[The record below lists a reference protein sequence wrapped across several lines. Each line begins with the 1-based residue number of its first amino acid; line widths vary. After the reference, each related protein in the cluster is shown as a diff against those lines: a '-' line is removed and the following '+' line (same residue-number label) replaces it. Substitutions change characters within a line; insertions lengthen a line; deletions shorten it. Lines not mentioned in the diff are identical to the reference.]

1 MNKISNCP
9 ACSAPIPPRSEQC
22 PYCGHYI
29 VSSTPTPAA
38 PAPQDTAPR
47 LRGWLQ
53 GIGPDGRSNGSYD
66 TTERHFTYME
76 ALDLV
81 YNLPVP
87 PRGKD
92 PGEYC
97 PPAIGF
103 GDRNISR
110 MDNGDYFL
118 WPDDCN
124 CDQNEAKKFLKDI
137 FS

>member
-9 ACSAPIPPRSEQC
+9 GCSAPIPPGSNQC
-22 PYCGHYI
+22 PYCGQYI
-29 VSSTPTPAA
+29 VSSGTAA
-38 PAPQDTAPR
+38 PPPQDIGPKLT
-47 LRGWLQ
+47 GWLQ
-53 GIGPDGRSNGSYD
+53 GIGSDGRSNGSYD
-66 TTERHFTYME
+66 TTERTFTYME
-76 ALDLV
+76 ALDIV

-87 PRGKD
+87 PRGK
-92 PGEYC
+92 PIGEYC

-118 WPDDCN
+118 WPEDRN
-124 CDQNEAKKFLKDI
+124 CDQAEAKRILKEI